1 MKILILFCW
10 VICNPHLYNNCVDA
24 ICQAQNLVYAIGG
37 NYAAKQASLGAGAK
51 VIQVYSYELT
61 KKDVAEAV
69 GVHPSSI
76 GNLEKGSIPQADL
89 LYSLAKF
96 FDVSME
102 YLMNSSDPE
111 PLSEIEYTQSQL
123 SSSELT
129 LLNLFSQLDELDQNE
144 IIGIINLKLLR
155 YRHDA
160 SPKKLLSSI
169 SEETTKTKMA

>member
-1 MKILILFCW
+1 MC
-10 VICNPHLYNNCVDA
+10 
-24 ICQAQNLVYAIGG
+24 
-37 NYAAKQASLGAGAK
+37 SLANKLKYLREKKG
-51 VIQVYSYELT
+51 LT

-96 FDVSME
+96 FVVSME

>member
-1 MKILILFCW
+1 MC
-10 VICNPHLYNNCVDA
+10 
-24 ICQAQNLVYAIGG
+24 
-37 NYAAKQASLGAGAK
+37 SLANKLKYLREKKG
-51 VIQVYSYELT
+51 LT

-111 PLSEIEYTQSQL
+111 PLSEIEHTQSQL

-160 SPKKLLSSI
+160 SPKSYYHQFPKKTLKQKWLKFFLLFGLLITHFSLN
-169 SEETTKTKMA
+169 

>member
-24 ICQAQNLVYAIGG
+24 ICQAQNLVYA
-37 NYAAKQASLGAGAK
+37 
-51 VIQVYSYELT
+51 LT

>member
-1 MKILILFCW
+1 M
-10 VICNPHLYNNCVDA
+10 
-24 ICQAQNLVYAIGG
+24 
-37 NYAAKQASLGAGAK
+37 
-51 VIQVYSYELT
+51 
-61 KKDVAEAV
+61 
-69 GVHPSSI
+69 
-76 GNLEKGSIPQADL
+76 

>member
-1 MKILILFCW
+1 MC
-10 VICNPHLYNNCVDA
+10 
-24 ICQAQNLVYAIGG
+24 
-37 NYAAKQASLGAGAK
+37 SLANKLKYLREKKG
-51 VIQVYSYELT
+51 LT

-160 SPKKLLSSI
+160 ERE
-169 SEETTKTKMA
+169 SEGDQAGAGGMDRRPEQDDHGRCDV

>member
-1 MKILILFCW
+1 
-10 VICNPHLYNNCVDA
+10 
-24 ICQAQNLVYAIGG
+24 
-37 NYAAKQASLGAGAK
+37 
-51 VIQVYSYELT
+51 
-61 KKDVAEAV
+61 
-69 GVHPSSI
+69 
-76 GNLEKGSIPQADL
+76 
-89 LYSLAKF
+89 
-96 FDVSME
+96 
-102 YLMNSSDPE
+102 MNSSDPE

>member
-1 MKILILFCW
+1 MC
-10 VICNPHLYNNCVDA
+10 
-24 ICQAQNLVYAIGG
+24 
-37 NYAAKQASLGAGAK
+37 SLANKLKYLREKKG
-51 VIQVYSYELT
+51 LT

-111 PLSEIEYTQSQL
+111 PLSEIEYTQS
-123 SSSELT
+123 ELT